1 MVFLTKS
8 NIPKMGGSDQITED
22 IPNFRGNKP
31 ADDMNRRNYL
41 GALGTVTA
49 GVRLNPGTL
58 LAGKPESA
66 GVRLGGPLFQAYNDP
81 GQWVEQLKGLGYRA
95 AYCPV
100 AVEEDDRVVRAYEL
114 AAREND
120 IVIAEVGAWSNP
132 LSTDPAEASE
142 AMETCI
148 SGLALADRIG
158 ANCCVN
164 ISGSRNKEYW
174 AGPHPDNLSAGVFD
188 LVVENT
194 RKIIDAVKP
203 TRTCF
208 ALEAMPWS
216 FPDSASTYL
225 ELIEAVDRKQFGVH
239 LDPVN
244 MITSVRAYFGNGA
257 LIRDLFERLGL
268 WIRSCHAKDI
278 TLRQDN
284 YIPQLDEL
292 RPGLGSLDYVV
303 YLQEL
308 AKLPDIPLMMEHLDS
323 AEAYRQAATYI
334 KSVAT
339 SLQIEM

>member
-1 MVFLTKS
+1 
-8 NIPKMGGSDQITED
+8 MGG
-22 IPNFRGNKP
+22 K
-31 ADDMNRRNYL
+31 
-41 GALGTVTA
+41 
-49 GVRLNPGTL
+49 
-58 LAGKPESA
+58 
-66 GVRLGGPLFQAYNDP
+66 VRLGGPLFEPYEDP
-81 GQWVEQLKGLGYRA
+81 LQWVEQLKRLGFRA

-100 AVEEDDRVVRAYEL
+100 DPGEDDLVVSAYER

-120 IVIAEVGAWSNP
+120 IVIAEAGAWSNP
-132 LSTDPAEASE
+132 LSTDPVQAAEAM
-142 AMETCI
+142 ATCMA
-148 SGLALADRIG
+148 GLDLADRIG

-164 ISGSRNKEYW
+164 ISGSRNETYW
-174 AGPHPDNLSAGVFD
+174 AGPHPDNLSPGIFD

-203 TRTCF
+203 KRSFF
-208 ALEAMPWS
+208 ALEAMPWA

-225 ELIEAVDRKQFGVH
+225 QLIDAVDRTHFGVH

-244 MITSVRAYFGNGA
+244 MITSVRTYFSNGE
-257 LIRDLFERLGL
+257 LIREMFARLGP
-268 WIRSCHAKDI
+268 WVKSCHAKDI

-323 AEAYRQAATYI
+323 AEEYQKAASHI
-334 KSVAT
+334 RSVAK
-339 SLQIEM
+339 SIQIEI